1 MNENIGPL
9 ALNFPLIVTQII
21 GFALLLWFLNRFVFK
36 SIFAILDQRQADIKA
51 TYDQLE
57 ADRKRMEETRRDYEQ
72 RLAGIEAEAREKIQA
87 AVQEA
92 QVLRANLIADAQKQV
107 ETIIA
112 QGRNEAERERQ
123 AAFLAMR
130 QQIVAI
136 AMSAAGKVVGE
147 NLSDA
152 RQTKMV
158 DDFIG
163 NVGLGAVSESGRGTS
178 GNTIAN
184 GSGGNGSAK
193 GAASY

>member
-9 ALNFPLIVTQII
+9 SLNVPLIITQIV
-21 GFALLLWFLNRFVFK
+21 GFGLLLWFLNQYVFK

-51 TYDQLE
+51 TYDQLD
-57 ADRKRMEETRRDYEQ
+57 ADRARMEETRRQYEQ
-72 RLAGIEAEAREKIQA
+72 RLANIEAEAREKIQA

-92 QVLRANLIADAQKQV
+92 QALRDNLVADARQQA
-107 ETIIA
+107 ETIVT

-163 NVGLGAVSESGRGTS
+163 NVGLGAVSESGRGVS
-178 GNTIAN
+178 GNTI
-184 GSGGNGSAK
+184 GSGSGN

>member
-1 MNENIGPL
+1 MNLVQQLGITPTLLLTQVVG
-9 ALNFPLIVTQII
+9 FLILM
-21 GFALLLWFLNRFVFK
+21 ALLWRFAFGR
-36 SIFAILDQRQADIKA
+36 IFGVIDERRDNIKA
-51 TYDQLE
+51 EYDQLE
-57 ADRKRMEETRRDYEQ
+57 ANRAQMDELRRQYEQ
-72 RLAGIEAEAREKIQA
+72 RLAGIEAEARTKIQA

-92 QVLRANLIADAQKQV
+92 QALRDNLVADARQQA

-112 QGRNEAERERQ
+112 QGRNESERERQ

-130 QQIVAI
+130 RQIVSI
-136 AMSAAGKVVGE
+136 AMTAAGKVVGE

-163 NVGLGAVSESGRGTS
+163 SVGMGAVSESGRGVS